1 MSHKSLLGLKIKQFE
16 YFQLLVLLEHC
27 ILFLLPVRN
36 VYTYLII
43 DEHGK
48 MKATSTEVDQ
58 LYKSF
63 ILCVI
68 ELICNFRYKL
78 VYFIGYII
86 YNISHMYAV
95 SYNING
101 SNYSSLIALTTIFT
115 VISLIGWLVTNTNT
129 YKYENKN

>member
-1 MSHKSLLGLKIKQFE
+1 MSLLGWRIRPLGSFR
-16 YFQLLVLLEHC
+16 LLARLGPC
-27 ILFLLPVRN
+27 ILCLLPVRN
-36 VYTYLII
+36 VLHHLII

-48 MKATSTEVDQ
+48 IKGTSTEVDQ

-68 ELICNFRYKL
+68 ELVCNFRYKI

-101 SNYSSLIALTTIFT
+101 SNYSSLTALTTIFT
-115 VISLIGWLVTNTNT
+115 VVSLIGWLVTNTNT